1 MNKEV
6 IGIAVAGVLVV
17 GMLGFLVAIWPALDA
32 KAGLDEV
39 NSFEAPDIYQ
49 VN

>member
-6 IGIAVAGVLVV
+6 VGVAVAGVLVA

-32 KAGLDEV
+32 KAALDEID
-39 NSFEAPDIYQ
+39 SFEAPDIYQ
-49 VN
+49 FN